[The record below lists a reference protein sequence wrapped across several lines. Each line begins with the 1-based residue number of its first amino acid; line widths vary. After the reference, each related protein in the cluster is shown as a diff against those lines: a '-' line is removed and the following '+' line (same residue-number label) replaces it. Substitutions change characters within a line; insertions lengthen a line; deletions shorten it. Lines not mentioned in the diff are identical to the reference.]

1 MGPYMETGNLS
12 THHENLPKW
21 KQSHARFVKF
31 IWWSC
36 WKFLKRLLLCGFGQ
50 TRGQHRS
57 HLLVYCLGTNSGDSC
72 SKQTCELGTTAD
84 VSSDYS
90 CCWCSLR
97 LGKALV
103 ECCCRGFGLDGDWS
117 FLPGLT
123 SICHPPSS
131 EVFPACSARYS
142 QLGEALE
149 TALFSLC
156 TGHHIQTVIT
166 NGMELTQAMWEQ
178 CCGASYKKSCY
189 PFKLNQCLGKVTDL
203 SVPPL
208 PLLFCPF
215 HPHWNTSR
223 LSFSKGCK

>member
-1 MGPYMETGNLS
+1 MSKEHQLSISEWGCFTCIISSSTKGHFAFFEVGIQTHWSQRRMGPYMETGNLS

-50 TRGQHRS
+50 TWGQHRS

-72 SKQTCELGTTAD
+72 SKQTGELGTTAD

-97 LGKALV
+97 VGKALV

-117 FLPGLT
+117 LLPGLT
-123 SICHPPSS
+123 SICHPLSL
-131 EVFPACSARYS
+131 EVFPACSAR
-142 QLGEALE
+142 
-149 TALFSLC
+149 
-156 TGHHIQTVIT
+156 
-166 NGMELTQAMWEQ
+166 
-178 CCGASYKKSCY
+178 
-189 PFKLNQCLGKVTDL
+189 
-203 SVPPL
+203 
-208 PLLFCPF
+208 
-215 HPHWNTSR
+215 
-223 LSFSKGCK
+223 